1 MTDKLMII
9 LIASVVAAVLIGIG
23 VFNLL
28 GFMRGT
34 IKLNP
39 PVTGFGLVLRT
50 RLMAVVTVQAA
61 PTKCPR

>member
-28 GFMRGT
+28 RFMR
-34 IKLNP
+34 
-39 PVTGFGLVLRT
+39 
-50 RLMAVVTVQAA
+50 A
-61 PTKCPR
+61 PSS